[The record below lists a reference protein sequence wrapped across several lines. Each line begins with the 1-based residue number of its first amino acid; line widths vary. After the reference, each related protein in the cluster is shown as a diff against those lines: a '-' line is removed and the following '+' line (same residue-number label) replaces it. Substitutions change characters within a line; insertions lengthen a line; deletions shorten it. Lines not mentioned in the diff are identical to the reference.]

1 MRWIVLLFTLI
12 LPAISHAQS
21 ASRSDVA
28 QIEDCVRNYSK
39 GAPQERVIGGCVGII
54 DGACRNK
61 TTIEIA
67 ECIMRETAA
76 WDYLLNAW
84 WKPMKAR
91 AQANGNWDR
100 LLNAQ
105 RQWIKARD
113 AECQRV
119 YDEWRDGSIRVIFA
133 AECQRDLTAKR
144 TVEFYYALNK

>member
-1 MRWIVLLFTLI
+1 
-12 LPAISHAQS
+12 
-21 ASRSDVA
+21 
-28 QIEDCVRNYSK
+28 
-39 GAPQERVIGGCVGII
+39 
-54 DGACRNK
+54 
-61 TTIEIA
+61 
-67 ECIMRETAA
+67 MRETAA

-144 TVEFYYALNK
+144 AVEFYYALNK

>member
-12 LPAISHAQS
+12 LPVISHAQS

-28 QIEDCVRNYSK
+28 QIEQCVRNYSK

-54 DGACRNK
+54 DGGCRNK

-67 ECIMRETAA
+67 DCIMRETAA
-76 WDYLLNAW
+76 WDHLLNAW
-84 WKPMKAR
+84 WTPMKER
-91 AQANGNWDR
+91 AQADGSWNR

-105 RQWIKARD
+105 RQWIRERD

-119 YDEWRDGSIRVIFA
+119 YDEWREGSIRVIFA

-144 TVEFYYALNK
+144 AVEFYYALNK